1 MEIRNAEQLTI
12 KMRLIVGRWHD
23 SGRVGN
29 TGAAGNTLE
38 DLLGVEENNLHL
50 PDFGDIELKTQ
61 KFEGEGALLTL
72 FHKEPL
78 PRASIPKLLKAMGWR
93 HSDAGGKYPSTEMS
107 FRSTTYGHRYT
118 ARGFR
123 LKTEADRI
131 TLIYDPLKVERAV
144 KDKSEEFATYGDWA
158 DDIQLRSHPNYREVL
173 PVYYEIADLIE
184 DFDVKLDHT
193 LLALYKTRTHEG
205 KKQFWYEEAYLMK
218 DVKEEKIVPLI
229 EDGSMAVDF
238 DARTGHN
245 HGTKLRVRR
254 SELWRLFTDFRL
266 IE

>member
-1 MEIRNAEQLTI
+1 MEPRNAEQLVI

-23 SGRVGN
+23 SARVGN
-29 TGAAGNTLE
+29 AGAAGNTLE

-61 KFEGEGALLTL
+61 KFEGENSLLTL

-78 PRASIPKLLKAMGWR
+78 PRASIPKLLVAMGWR
-93 HSDAGGKYPSTEMS
+93 HSDAGDKYPANEMS

-118 ARGFR
+118 SRGLR
-123 LKTEADRI
+123 LQTDAKRI
-131 TLIYDPLKVERAV
+131 TLIYDPLQVERAA

-158 DDIQLRSHPNYREVL
+158 DDIAARKQPNYRDVL
-173 PVYYEIADLIE
+173 PVYYEIEGLAK
-184 DFDVKLDHT
+184 DFEVKLDHT
-193 LLALYKTRTHEG
+193 LLALYKTRTYEG

-218 DVKEEKIVPLI
+218 DVKPEKIVPLI
-229 EDGSMAVDF
+229 EEGSMAVDF

-245 HGTKLRVRR
+245 HGTKFRVVR